1 MISANHYSLWCYV
14 YAIAVPHYNLSAAI
28 LVTHRI
34 HTAWLAYPETRI
46 LGPLKPQVGRGGGL
60 LWMVKILKLVP
71 LVLHSSI
78 VVFNLFEWIMD
89 ISD

>member
-1 MISANHYSLWCYV
+1 MVLCLCHCCTPLQPFCCNPGHPSDPHSLAGLPRDSHPG
-14 YAIAVPHYNLSAAI
+14 AIEAPGG
-28 LVTHRI
+28 
-34 HTAWLAYPETRI
+34 E
-46 LGPLKPQVGRGGGL
+46 GGGL